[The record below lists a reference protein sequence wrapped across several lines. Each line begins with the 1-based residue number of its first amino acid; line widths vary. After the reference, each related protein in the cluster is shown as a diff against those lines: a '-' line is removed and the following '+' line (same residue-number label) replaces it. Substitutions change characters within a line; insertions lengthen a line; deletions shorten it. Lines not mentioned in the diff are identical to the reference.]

1 MEKKQL
7 SYDHQTRRVLQ
18 VVERALGIQ
27 SSEEKIL
34 EEDGRGRAMS
44 SSHYSINT
52 KGKLMPKVT
61 YMII

>member
-18 VVERALGIQ
+18 VVERALGMQ
-27 SSEEKIL
+27 LSDEKIL

-44 SSHYSINT
+44 FPIIQSI
-52 KGKLMPKVT
+52 PRVS
-61 YMII
+61 